1 MTNYADTRTSTSLGN
16 ARSRSKSA
24 RLNIKTIDIASEVNW
39 SYVLQ
44 HEPRNVLTTPSTS
57 APADR
62 RDAAPACPLPGSLTS
77 ISRTRTS
84 LVLTGVVN
92 MELERVPPRSPL
104 DRECASHRE
113 RGALRAFQTD
123 IASVMARV
131 FVKLGDLPRS
141 PARRVTMEPEQSLS
155 SGSQNALNND
165 SPAFAHCFRPAVA
178 SDLSAA
184 CGRTR
189 THFSPQRHHSLRSLT
204 GTLCMSRGMSLHVY
218 EILSNSNKLIK

>member
-1 MTNYADTRTSTSLGN
+1 MTDDADTRTSTSLGN

-39 SYVLQ
+39 SNVLQ
-44 HEPRNVLTTPSTS
+44 REPRNVLTTPSTS

-62 RDAAPACPLPGSLTS
+62 RNAAPAHLLPGALTS
-77 ISRTRTS
+77 IAPNRTS

-92 MELERVPPRSPL
+92 MELEHVPPRSPL

-113 RGALRAFQTD
+113 REALRAFQTD
-123 IASVMARV
+123 IAAVVVCA
-131 FVKLGDLPRS
+131 FVKLGDLPHS
-141 PARRVTMEPEQSLS
+141 PARRVTIEPKQSLS
-155 SGSQNALNND
+155 SGSQNARNND
-165 SPAFAHCFRPAVA
+165 SPAFAHCFRPAVT

-189 THFSPQRHHSLRSLT
+189 THTSLLSAAIIRREPRRSK
-204 GTLCMSRGMSLHVY
+204 G
-218 EILSNSNKLIK
+218 SNTNRSAQAAA